1 MFTTTHQGPVADPE
15 WLAFDDHPEWFVD
28 LQRTPIIFTVR
39 GLAHFGPMFRQFGV
53 RLADVATKEQFE
65 EHFARAS
72 MHEMESML
80 IQINQR
86 AQATHQ
92 PTPYRALIEAVTGD
106 AASMEREIKRLEHSK
121 VAHLR
126 VV

>member
-1 MFTTTHQGPVADPE
+1 
-15 WLAFDDHPEWFVD
+15 
-28 LQRTPIIFTVR
+28 
-39 GLAHFGPMFRQFGV
+39 
-53 RLADVATKEQFE
+53 
-65 EHFARAS
+65 

-121 VAHLR
+121 VAHRR